1 MKFNLASLH
10 FNIKLFLSFATL
22 YFASYNFD
30 LRILFVWAILL
41 SFLFIKDF
49 FLIFKKMN
57 YSTLV
62 LCVFLFIYSFFSIV
76 PSIIDNDYKG
86 GIENGLYLLFLLIPL
101 FFTAVLIG
109 KQTKSNLY
117 TAITSSFLVLSII
130 ICFVFFQGII
140 DSNRYQ
146 QVGNVLSVLAILFLF
161 NKHLV
166 VKLLFIPLVLI
177 ILSTGSR
184 QAIFGLLFVGIFY
197 FIRSY
202 KRASLFIIPFIV
214 YFLTKLNFIE
224 FFRVFEFLN
233 FRTVGRIIYKLE
245 NVENSRFDI
254 WQAFIERI
262 SFSPN
267 FVDFGLSRYFMD
279 LPHNFFIE
287 YSYVTGLFFGI
298 PFTLFIVYSLFKL
311 KCESYLLAIA
321 LFYFFTFNISSG
333 LTAAKYFFFLLFIAL
348 QRPKTDSA

>member
-1 MKFNLASLH
+1 MKFSLSSFH

-41 SFLFIKDF
+41 ALLFIKDF
-49 FLIFKKMN
+49 FLLFKKMN
-57 YSTLV
+57 YRTLV
-62 LCVFLFIYSFFSIV
+62 LCTFLFIYSFFSIA
-76 PSIIDNDYKG
+76 PSIIDSDYKG
-86 GIENGLYLLFLLIPL
+86 GVENGLYLLFVLIPL

-109 KQTKSNLY
+109 KQTKTNLY
-117 TAITSSFLVLSII
+117 TAITSSFLLLSII

-161 NKHLV
+161 NKHFA
-166 VKLLFIPLVLI
+166 VKLLFIPIVLI

-197 FIRSY
+197 FIKNY
-202 KRASLFIIPFIV
+202 KRPSLFIIPFLA

-224 FFRVFEFLN
+224 LFRVFEFLN
-233 FRTVGRIIYKLE
+233 FRTIGRIIYKLE

-254 WQAFIERI
+254 WKAFIERI

-267 FVDFGLSRYFMD
+267 YVDFGLSRYFMD

-287 YSYVTGLFFGI
+287 YSYVTGLIFGI
-298 PFTLFIVYSLFKL
+298 PFTLFIVFSLFKL
-311 KCESYLLAIA
+311 KCEPYLLAIA

-333 LTAAKYFFFLLFIAL
+333 LTAAKYFLFLLFLAL
-348 QRPKTDSA
+348 QRPKTNTA